1 MLAFRCLVS
10 QDDREASNFL
20 FESVE
25 QGQRGP
31 KGAYMGRFSIVGA
44 QPEMEIV
51 AKENIV
57 TIMDHEQGTR

>member
-1 MLAFRCLVS
+1 MLASRCLVS
-10 QDDREASNFL
+10 QDDKEASSFL
-20 FESVE
+20 FESME

-57 TIMDHEQGTR
+57 TIMDHEQGAR